1 MKRWLAWAWMLL
13 LAVPFVPAV
22 QAQTSSLGKR
32 LAPAEEGPP
41 VSHIAPTTQEPEY
54 KGNPV
59 LERNSLIAIKVK
71 PPKEFKVNDIITI
84 IVRQQKKF
92 EAEGELETKKDFDI
106 KSELEAFFKPF
117 DGGLGAT
124 TFYRG
129 KPNVDY
135 KFGTRLKSEGDNNR
149 EDTFITRISGKIIDV
164 KPNGNLVLE
173 ATSQI
178 DHEQE
183 SATVTLTGECRSV
196 DVTPDNTVLSTQI
209 AELRIEVEN
218 TGAVRDATTR
228 GWVIRLLDWLKP
240 F

>member
-1 MKRWLAWAWMLL
+1 
-13 LAVPFVPAV
+13 
-22 QAQTSSLGKR
+22 
-32 LAPAEEGPP
+32 
-41 VSHIAPTTQEPEY
+41 
-54 KGNPV
+54 
-59 LERNSLIAIKVK
+59 
-71 PPKEFKVNDIITI
+71 
-84 IVRQQKKF
+84 
-92 EAEGELETKKDFDI
+92 
-106 KSELEAFFKPF
+106 
-117 DGGLGAT
+117 LGAT